1 MINDNGRFLHC
12 ASQKE
17 GRKSTLKGEG
27 VQVLGPW
34 TSGRWEGS
42 LTLWQKAYWDS
53 FGESDGLVTWVG
65 PSGSDPGSSLLALQ

>member
-1 MINDNGRFLHC
+1 M
-12 ASQKE
+12 
-17 GRKSTLKGEG
+17 
-27 VQVLGPW
+27 LGPW